1 MTLTL
6 LAPAAQ
12 EPVQLGDLKDHLR
25 LSGSADDVSVAA
37 LGVAARQALEAR
49 AGIAFLTQS
58 WSLSTDLRRSLEIV
72 IPVHPV
78 ISVETVRLFLE
89 DDTQIDLPPDDYRVS
104 TGAFG
109 RVQLKTCP
117 PVKVRPLNGI
127 EIRFT
132 AGYPSPGA
140 IPAELRHAIRL
151 LTAHFFENREAASE
165 ARVFSIP
172 QAIDSLI
179 APYRRLSL

>member
-6 LAPAAQ
+6 LAPAAH
-12 EPVQLGDLKDHLR
+12 EPVQLADLKNHLR
-25 LSGSADDVSVAA
+25 LSGSADDASVAA
-37 LGVAARQALEAR
+37 LGVAARQSLEAR

-58 WSLSTDLRRSLEIV
+58 WSLSADLRRNPEILL
-72 IPVHPV
+72 PVHPV
-78 ISVETVRLFLE
+78 ISVETVQLFLE
-89 DDTQIDLPPDDYRVS
+89 DGTQVDLPPSDYRVS

-117 PVKVRPLNGI
+117 PVRVRPLNGI

-132 AGYPSPGA
+132 AGYPSPDA
-140 IPAELRHAIRL
+140 IPAELLHAIRL

-165 ARVFSIP
+165 TRVFSIP